1 MKLRDSNIQRL
12 TQGTYD
18 VLIVGGGINGAV
30 SAAAL
35 AGKGARVALI
45 EQRDFA
51 GFTSQQSSNLAWG
64 GIKYMESYDFQLV
77 RKLCKSRN
85 HLIDSYPSRVQEIRF
100 FTTVTKG
107 FRYPPVFLW
116 LGAWLYWFMGNCSAQ
131 TPRLLSKKQIKR
143 EESVINVDDAV
154 GGFEYSD
161 AYLRDN
167 DARFV
172 FQFIRSALDWDCI
185 AANYVQ
191 SLGGEREGNSWVTQ
205 ARDVIDGA
213 KFEIKSKI
221 LINATGPFVDAHNE
235 LTGQKTE
242 HHHVFSKGI
251 HLIVDRITPNRR
263 VLTFFADDGRLF
275 FAIPMGKRTCIGTT
289 DTRVNSPFT
298 EVTAEDRQFVLE
310 NINKRLD
317 LPKPLT
323 KRDVIAERCGVRPL
337 VVKSQAEST
346 KDWLQLSRQHAIEVN
361 RQDAHLSIFGG
372 KLTDCINVGDEV
384 SELVESLGIHLPYP
398 EYKWYGEPQPVVKE
412 EYLHQAKRMDLDGYT
427 SPEASE
433 KLTSRLWRRY
443 GAEALSLLEAIREDP
458 NQAKILIKGTEY
470 LRCEIQQAKRREMI
484 VKLEDFLRRRS
495 KLALVVRKEDI
506 KNTPG
511 LMEACEI
518 LFGDQAQ
525 AKYDEYFQGKNL
537 ARDGAGR

>member
-12 TQGTYD
+12 THGIYD

-45 EQRDFA
+45 EQGDFA
-51 GFTSQQSSNLAWG
+51 SFTSQQSSNLAWG
-64 GIKYMESYDFQLV
+64 GIKYMESHDFKLV
-77 RKLCKSRN
+77 RKLCKGRN

-100 FTTVTKG
+100 LTTVTEG

-116 LGAWLYWFMGNCSAQ
+116 LGAWLYWFMGNCSTQ

-172 FQFIRSALDWDCI
+172 FQFIRSALDWSCI

-191 SLGGEREGNSWVTQ
+191 SLGGERKGNSWVTHV
-205 ARDVIDGA
+205 RDVIDGA
-213 KFEIKSKI
+213 KFEIRSKV
-221 LINATGPFVDAHNE
+221 LVNATGPFVDAHNE

-337 VVKSQAEST
+337 VIKSQAEST

-372 KLTDCINVGDEV
+372 KLTDCINVGDEI

-398 EYKWYGEPQPVVKE
+398 KYKWYGEPPPAVKE
-412 EYLHQAKRMDLDGYT
+412 EYLHQAKRMNLDSHT

-433 KLTSRLWRRY
+433 ELTSRLWRRY
-443 GAEALSLLEAIREDP
+443 DAEALSLLEAIREDP
-458 NQAKILIKGTEY
+458 SQAKILIKGTEY

-495 KLALVVRKEDI
+495 KIALVVRQEDI
-506 KNTPG
+506 KNAPG
-511 LMEACEI
+511 LREACEI

-525 AKYDEYFQGKNL
+525 AKYDEYFQGENL
-537 ARDGAGR
+537 TRDGAGR

>member
-1 MKLRDSNIQRL
+1 
-12 TQGTYD
+12 
-18 VLIVGGGINGAV
+18 
-30 SAAAL
+30 
-35 AGKGARVALI
+35 
-45 EQRDFA
+45 
-51 GFTSQQSSNLAWG
+51 
-64 GIKYMESYDFQLV
+64 
-77 RKLCKSRN
+77 
-85 HLIDSYPSRVQEIRF
+85 
-100 FTTVTKG
+100 
-107 FRYPPVFLW
+107 
-116 LGAWLYWFMGNCSAQ
+116 MGNCSTQ
-131 TPRLLSKKQIKR
+131 TPRLLSKRQIKR

-161 AYLRDN
+161 AYLREN

-191 SLGGEREGNSWVTQ
+191 SLGGEREGNSWLTQ
-205 ARDVIDGA
+205 ARDVIDGT

-221 LINATGPFVDAHNE
+221 LVNATGPFVDAHNE

-242 HHHVFSKGI
+242 HHHLFSKGI

-275 FAIPMGKRTCIGTT
+275 FAIPMGKRTCLGTT
-289 DTRVNSPFT
+289 DTRVDSPFT
-298 EVTAEDRQFVLE
+298 EVTEEDRQFVLE

-346 KDWLQLSRQHAIEVN
+346 EDWLQLSRQHAIEVN

-372 KLTDCINVGDEV
+372 KLTDCINVGDEI
-384 SELVESLGIHLPYP
+384 SELVESLGIHLPCP
-398 EYKWYGEPQPVVKE
+398 GYKWYGEPQLAVKE
-412 EYLHQAKRMDLDGYT
+412 EYLHQAKLMNLDGHT
-427 SPEASE
+427 SPQASE

-443 GAEALSLLEAIREDP
+443 GSEALSLLGAIREDP
-458 NQAKILIKGTEY
+458 SQAKILIKGTEY

-495 KLALVVRKEDI
+495 KIALVVRQEDI
-506 KNTPG
+506 KNASG
-511 LMEACEI
+511 FMEACEI

-525 AKYDEYFQGKNL
+525 AKYDEYFQGENL
-537 ARDGAGR
+537 VSPSYRQDSST